1 MYREESI
8 SMSKTTGKDDS
19 LQSNMK
25 SLEIKEQK
33 CLFLVNIMTAKN
45 MGFINVYV
53 VVTTYLALRQNL
65 SQELAGLA
73 SGLL

>member
-1 MYREESI
+1 M
-8 SMSKTTGKDDS
+8 MTGKDNS

-25 SLEIKEQK
+25 SVEIKEQK
-33 CLFLVNIMTAKN
+33 CLFLVNIMIAKN
-45 MGFINVYV
+45 RGFINVYV
-53 VVTTYLALRQNL
+53 VVTTYLALRRNL